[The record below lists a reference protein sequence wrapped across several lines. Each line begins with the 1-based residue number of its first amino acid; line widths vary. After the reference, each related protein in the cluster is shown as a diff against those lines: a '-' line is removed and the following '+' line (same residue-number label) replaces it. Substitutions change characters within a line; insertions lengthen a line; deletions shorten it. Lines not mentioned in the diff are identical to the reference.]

1 MQKTENSLSTAMRRT
16 KKADSKM
23 LEQQKELV
31 QAENLD
37 ENELKQISEEAGR
50 IMNKKVKDMQKKV
63 EGSLIEMLQQ
73 ECHKL
78 GVEIEKQRSDNNA
91 LRTENT

>member
-50 IMNKKVKDMQKKV
+50 IMNKKVKDM
-63 EGSLIEMLQQ
+63 
-73 ECHKL
+73 
-78 GVEIEKQRSDNNA
+78 
-91 LRTENT
+91 